1 MKRHALFVGVNNY
14 MDKDIRNL
22 RYSIPD
28 AAVLADRFKGFGYK
42 TRLLSDPTSAEL
54 RAVVLDSI
62 DGLGRGDVFLFFFA
76 GHGFTAQDG
85 SHLLF
90 CRDDIRKLLR
100 VGNAGVKVDALEMLT
115 CEGGFHRAFFLDSCR
130 TDCFTGVEN
139 RGNEETRDLDFVKIP
154 EPTDETGSYYLLRS
168 CDKFR
173 PSLEIKE
180 LGHGLFTQGLLDA
193 IDARDRRL
201 GGCNT
206 DFATAVSV
214 KMADRQKQYNVGIFQ
229 RPSIG
234 VSSGSVFSLFD
245 DEFFSDMEKSDLSTM
260 QSSPRVSTLPA
271 AATPTYVVCP
281 ICGKKNKV
289 EDTFKCRQCGSD
301 NLCLRH
307 QDEKTFL
314 CCNCSDEKRKSVKS
328 APSPQSMSAK
338 DAYER
343 GENYRYAR
351 YGFGQDYAEAVKWYR
366 KAAEQGH
373 ARAQYALGF
382 MYESGRGV
390 TQDDS
395 EAVKW
400 YRKAAEQGDASAQS
414 NLGLMYESGRGVT
427 KDDSEAVKWYR
438 KAAKQGNANAQF
450 ALGVMYQN
458 GRGVTKDDSEAVK
471 WYRKAAK
478 QGNANAQSN
487 LGVCYEDGRGVLQD
501 YAEAVKWYRKA
512 AEQGHAH
519 AQCNLGL
526 VYESG
531 RGVTKDDSEAVK
543 WYRKAAEQGHAHAQC
558 NLGWMYENGRGVP
571 TDDSE
576 TVKWYRKAVEQGHA
590 RAQCA
595 LGLMY
600 ERGRGVK
607 QDDSEAVKWYRKAA
621 EQGHAY
627 AQCNLGFMYENGRG
641 VPTDD
646 SEAVKWYRKAAEQ
659 GHARAQFCI
668 GLMYESGRCFQ
679 RNYEEAAIWYR
690 IAISNGYEQAKEHLK
705 IVEK

>member
-14 MDKDIRNL
+14 MDNDIRNL

-54 RAVVLDSI
+54 RAAVLDSI

-90 CRDDIRKLLR
+90 CRDDIQKLLR

-214 KMADRQKQYNVGIFQ
+214 KMADRQKQYNVDISQ

-234 VSSGSVFSLFD
+234 EFSGSVFSLFD
-245 DEFFSDMEKSDLSTM
+245 DEFFSDIEKSDLSTM
-260 QSSPRVSTLPA
+260 QSSPRVST
-271 AATPTYVVCP
+271 ATLTYVECP

-314 CCNCSDEKRKSVKS
+314 CFSCAEKSVHKVVTVVEERKESKTNSIKRVQLWEGGPYWADRNIGAENPWDSGYYFWWGDTVGYKWVNDEWVASDGSNYSFVFIDANVPTHSVWLVKS
-328 APSPQSMSAK
+328 IGIGKLRRDGWISASHHLTPDH
-338 DAYER
+338 DA
-343 GENYRYAR
+343 
-351 YGFGQDYAEAVKWYR
+351 
-366 KAAEQGH
+366 
-373 ARAQYALGF
+373 AQKHWG
-382 MYESGRGV
+382 
-390 TQDDS
+390 
-395 EAVKW
+395 
-400 YRKAAEQGDASAQS
+400 GDWRMPT
-414 NLGLMYESGRGVT
+414 NKE
-427 KDDSEAVKWYR
+427 
-438 KAAKQGNANAQF
+438 
-450 ALGVMYQN
+450 
-458 GRGVTKDDSEAVK
+458 
-471 WYRKAAK
+471 
-478 QGNANAQSN
+478 
-487 LGVCYEDGRGVLQD
+487 LQD
-501 YAEAVKWYRKA
+501 LSKLCDWTWTKVK
-512 AEQGHAH
+512 
-519 AQCNLGL
+519 
-526 VYESG
+526 
-531 RGVTKDDSEAVK
+531 GV
-543 WYRKAAEQGHAHAQC
+543 
-558 NLGWMYENGRGVP
+558 NGYV
-571 TDDSE
+571 
-576 TVKWYRKAVEQGHA
+576 V
-590 RAQCA
+590 
-595 LGLMY
+595 
-600 ERGRGVK
+600 RGRGSYSSAEIFLPCTGHGYGTFLYGAGSNGTYWSSVPYS
-607 QDDSEAVKWYRKAA
+607 DYDVSWGLSFDSGNHSTSYGYDR
-621 EQGHAY
+621 
-627 AQCNLGFMYENGRG
+627 
-641 VPTDD
+641 
-646 SEAVKWYRKAAEQ
+646 S
-659 GHARAQFCI
+659 
-668 GLMYESGRCFQ
+668 SGRSVRPLQGFTEYRTRCAC
-679 RNYEEAAIWYR
+679 REAIRLGEYEVR
-690 IAISNGYEQAKEHLK
+690 TAKQSQDPA
-705 IVEK
+705 

>member
-1 MKRHALFVGVNNY
+1 MKRHALFVGVNDY

-54 RAVVLDSI
+54 RAAVLDSI

-90 CRDDIRKLLR
+90 CRDDIQRLLR

-214 KMADRQKQYNVGIFQ
+214 KMADRQKQYNVDISQ

-234 VSSGSVFSLFD
+234 ESSGSVFSLFD
-245 DEFFSDMEKSDLSTM
+245 DEFFSDIEKSDLSTM

-271 AATPTYVVCP
+271 AAIPTYVVCP

-289 EDTFKCRQCGSD
+289 DDTFKCRQCGSD

-314 CCNCSDEKRKSVKS
+314 CFSCAEKSVHKGVTVVEERKESKTNSIKRVQLWEGGPYWADRNIGAENPWDSGYYFWWGDTVGYKWVNDEWVASDGSNYNFSFKDDNVPTCSGWFRKSIRKLRRDGWISASHHLTPDHDAAQKHWGGDWRMPTDEELQDLSKLCDWTWTKVKGVNGYVVRGKGSYSS
-328 APSPQSMSAK
+328 AEIFLPCA
-338 DAYER
+338 
-343 GENYRYAR
+343 G
-351 YGFGQDYAEAVKWYR
+351 YGAWASLC
-366 KAAEQGH
+366 KAA
-373 ARAQYALGF
+373 
-382 MYESGRGV
+382 
-390 TQDDS
+390 
-395 EAVKW
+395 
-400 YRKAAEQGDASAQS
+400 
-414 NLGLMYESGRGVT
+414 
-427 KDDSEAVKWYR
+427 
-438 KAAKQGNANAQF
+438 
-450 ALGVMYQN
+450 
-458 GRGVTKDDSEAVK
+458 
-471 WYRKAAK
+471 
-478 QGNANAQSN
+478 
-487 LGVCYEDGRGVLQD
+487 
-501 YAEAVKWYRKA
+501 
-512 AEQGHAH
+512 
-519 AQCNLGL
+519 
-526 VYESG
+526 
-531 RGVTKDDSEAVK
+531 
-543 WYRKAAEQGHAHAQC
+543 
-558 NLGWMYENGRGVP
+558 
-571 TDDSE
+571 
-576 TVKWYRKAVEQGHA
+576 
-590 RAQCA
+590 
-595 LGLMY
+595 
-600 ERGRGVK
+600 
-607 QDDSEAVKWYRKAA
+607 
-621 EQGHAY
+621 
-627 AQCNLGFMYENGRG
+627 
-641 VPTDD
+641 
-646 SEAVKWYRKAAEQ
+646 
-659 GHARAQFCI
+659 
-668 GLMYESGRCFQ
+668 
-679 RNYEEAAIWYR
+679 
-690 IAISNGYEQAKEHLK
+690 SNGAYWSSVPYSDYSNAWSLYFGSGNHDTGDFDRLYSRGHGQSVRPLQGFTK
-705 IVEK
+705 

>member
-54 RAVVLDSI
+54 RAAVLDSI

-90 CRDDIRKLLR
+90 CRDDIQKLLR
-100 VGNAGVKVDALEMLT
+100 VGNAGVNVDALEVLT

-193 IDARDRRL
+193 IEARDRRL

-214 KMADRQKQYNVGIFQ
+214 KMADRQKQYNVDISQ

-234 VSSGSVFSLFD
+234 EFSGPVFSLFD
-245 DEFFSDMEKSDLSTM
+245 DEFFSDIEKSDLSTM
-260 QSSPRVSTLPA
+260 QSSPRVST
-271 AATPTYVVCP
+271 ATPTYVVCP

-314 CCNCSDEKRKSVKS
+314 CFSCAEKSVHKGVTVVEERKESKTNSIKRVQLWEGGPYWADRNIGAENPWDSGYYFWWGDTVGYKRVNDRWVASDGSNSNFSFKKDNVSTCCSGWFGESIGKLRRDGWIS
-328 APSPQSMSAK
+328 ASHHLTPNYDAAHKHWGGEWRMPTLQEWEDINSKCDWLWTTVNGVNGYVVRGKGDYSSAEIFLPIAGFGLGSSLFYAGSFGYYWSSVPQSDSSYAWGL
-338 DAYER
+338 DFYSS
-343 GENYRYAR
+343 YRDTGYFLR
-351 YGFGQDYAEAVKWYR
+351 YGGQSVR
-366 KAAEQGH
+366 PLQG
-373 ARAQYALGF
+373 F
-382 MYESGRGV
+382 
-390 TQDDS
+390 
-395 EAVKW
+395 
-400 YRKAAEQGDASAQS
+400 
-414 NLGLMYESGRGVT
+414 T
-427 KDDSEAVKWYR
+427 K
-438 KAAKQGNANAQF
+438 
-450 ALGVMYQN
+450 
-458 GRGVTKDDSEAVK
+458 
-471 WYRKAAK
+471 
-478 QGNANAQSN
+478 
-487 LGVCYEDGRGVLQD
+487 
-501 YAEAVKWYRKA
+501 
-512 AEQGHAH
+512 
-519 AQCNLGL
+519 
-526 VYESG
+526 
-531 RGVTKDDSEAVK
+531 
-543 WYRKAAEQGHAHAQC
+543 
-558 NLGWMYENGRGVP
+558 
-571 TDDSE
+571 
-576 TVKWYRKAVEQGHA
+576 
-590 RAQCA
+590 
-595 LGLMY
+595 
-600 ERGRGVK
+600 
-607 QDDSEAVKWYRKAA
+607 
-621 EQGHAY
+621 
-627 AQCNLGFMYENGRG
+627 
-641 VPTDD
+641 
-646 SEAVKWYRKAAEQ
+646 
-659 GHARAQFCI
+659 
-668 GLMYESGRCFQ
+668 
-679 RNYEEAAIWYR
+679 
-690 IAISNGYEQAKEHLK
+690 
-705 IVEK
+705 

>member
-1 MKRHALFVGVNNY
+1 MKRHALFVGVNDY

-54 RAVVLDSI
+54 RAAVLDSI

-90 CRDDIRKLLR
+90 CRDDIQRLLR

-206 DFATAVSV
+206 DFAMAVRV
-214 KMADRQKQYNVGIFQ
+214 KMADRQKQYNVDISQ

-234 VSSGSVFSLFD
+234 ESSGSVFSLFD
-245 DEFFSDMEKSDLSTM
+245 DEFFSDIEKSDLSTM

-271 AATPTYVVCP
+271 AAIPTYVVCP

-289 EDTFKCRQCGSD
+289 DDTFKCRQCGSD

-314 CCNCSDEKRKSVKS
+314 CFSCAEKSVHKGVTVVEERKESKTNSIKRVQLWEGGPYWADRNIGAEKPEDYGYYFWWGDTVGYKRVNDRWVASDGSNSNFSFDNETTPTFGKS
-328 APSPQSMSAK
+328 ISDLQKQGWIVKKNGDNVLTSKHDAARAHWGVDWRVPTKQELEDLNNKCKWTWTTRNGVNGYIVQGKGNYSSAEIFLPCAGNG
-338 DAYER
+338 DGTSLYRAGSY
-343 GENYRYAR
+343 GYYWSSVTYSDYNDSWSLYFNSGCHYSSHAYRYD
-351 YGFGQDYAEAVKWYR
+351 GQSVR
-366 KAAEQGH
+366 PL
-373 ARAQYALGF
+373 LGF
-382 MYESGRGV
+382 
-390 TQDDS
+390 
-395 EAVKW
+395 
-400 YRKAAEQGDASAQS
+400 
-414 NLGLMYESGRGVT
+414 T
-427 KDDSEAVKWYR
+427 K
-438 KAAKQGNANAQF
+438 
-450 ALGVMYQN
+450 
-458 GRGVTKDDSEAVK
+458 
-471 WYRKAAK
+471 
-478 QGNANAQSN
+478 
-487 LGVCYEDGRGVLQD
+487 
-501 YAEAVKWYRKA
+501 
-512 AEQGHAH
+512 
-519 AQCNLGL
+519 
-526 VYESG
+526 
-531 RGVTKDDSEAVK
+531 
-543 WYRKAAEQGHAHAQC
+543 
-558 NLGWMYENGRGVP
+558 
-571 TDDSE
+571 
-576 TVKWYRKAVEQGHA
+576 
-590 RAQCA
+590 
-595 LGLMY
+595 
-600 ERGRGVK
+600 
-607 QDDSEAVKWYRKAA
+607 
-621 EQGHAY
+621 
-627 AQCNLGFMYENGRG
+627 
-641 VPTDD
+641 
-646 SEAVKWYRKAAEQ
+646 
-659 GHARAQFCI
+659 
-668 GLMYESGRCFQ
+668 
-679 RNYEEAAIWYR
+679 
-690 IAISNGYEQAKEHLK
+690 
-705 IVEK
+705 

>member
-54 RAVVLDSI
+54 RAAVLDSI

-90 CRDDIRKLLR
+90 CRDDIQKLLR

-139 RGNEETRDLDFVKIP
+139 RGNGETRDLDFVKIP

-206 DFATAVSV
+206 DFATAVRV
-214 KMADRQKQYNVGIFQ
+214 KMADRQKQYNVDISQ

-234 VSSGSVFSLFD
+234 ESSGSVFSLFD
-245 DEFFSDMEKSDLSTM
+245 DEFFSDIEKSDLSTM
-260 QSSPRVSTLPA
+260 QSSPRVSTA
-271 AATPTYVVCP
+271 IPTYVVCP

-314 CCNCSDEKRKSVKS
+314 CFSCAEKSVHK
-328 APSPQSMSAK
+328 
-338 DAYER
+338 
-343 GENYRYAR
+343 
-351 YGFGQDYAEAVKWYR
+351 
-366 KAAEQGH
+366 
-373 ARAQYALGF
+373 
-382 MYESGRGV
+382 GV
-390 TQDDS
+390 TVVEERKESKTNSIKRVQLWDGGPYWADRNIGAENPWDS
-395 EAVKW
+395 GYYFWWGDTVGYKW
-400 YRKAAEQGDASAQS
+400 ENDEWVASDGLNYNISLSSDNVPTLGKTIGELRRDWWISASHHLTPDHDAAQKHWG
-414 NLGLMYESGRGVT
+414 
-427 KDDSEAVKWYR
+427 
-438 KAAKQGNANAQF
+438 GNWR
-450 ALGVMYQN
+450 MP
-458 GRGVTKDDSEAVK
+458 TDKE
-471 WYRKAAK
+471 
-478 QGNANAQSN
+478 
-487 LGVCYEDGRGVLQD
+487 LQD
-501 YAEAVKWYRKA
+501 LSELCDWTWTKV
-512 AEQGHAH
+512 
-519 AQCNLGL
+519 N
-526 VYESG
+526 
-531 RGVTKDDSEAVK
+531 GV
-543 WYRKAAEQGHAHAQC
+543 
-558 NLGWMYENGRGVP
+558 NGYV
-571 TDDSE
+571 
-576 TVKWYRKAVEQGHA
+576 V
-590 RAQCA
+590 
-595 LGLMY
+595 
-600 ERGRGVK
+600 RGRGAYSSASIFLPCAGYGYGTSLNKAGSYGYYWSSVPYS
-607 QDDSEAVKWYRKAA
+607 DTYFACYIYFYSSYRYTGAFYRNS
-621 EQGHAY
+621 GHSVRP
-627 AQCNLGFMYENGRG
+627 LKGF
-641 VPTDD
+641 T
-646 SEAVKWYRKAAEQ
+646 K
-659 GHARAQFCI
+659 
-668 GLMYESGRCFQ
+668 
-679 RNYEEAAIWYR
+679 
-690 IAISNGYEQAKEHLK
+690 
-705 IVEK
+705 

>member
-14 MDKDIRNL
+14 IDKDIRNL

-54 RAVVLDSI
+54 RAAVLDSI

-90 CRDDIRKLLR
+90 CRDDIQKLLR

-214 KMADRQKQYNVGIFQ
+214 KMADRQKQYNVDISQ

-234 VSSGSVFSLFD
+234 ESSGSVFSLFD
-245 DEFFSDMEKSDLSTM
+245 DEFFSDIEKSDLSTM

-271 AATPTYVVCP
+271 AAIPTYVVCP

-289 EDTFKCRQCGSD
+289 DDTFKCRQCGSD

-314 CCNCSDEKRKSVKS
+314 CFSCAEKSVHK
-328 APSPQSMSAK
+328 
-338 DAYER
+338 
-343 GENYRYAR
+343 
-351 YGFGQDYAEAVKWYR
+351 
-366 KAAEQGH
+366 
-373 ARAQYALGF
+373 
-382 MYESGRGV
+382 GV
-390 TQDDS
+390 TAVEERKESKTNSIKRVQLWEGGPYWADRNIGAENPWDSGYYFWWGDTVGYKRVGDKWVASNGTVDNFSFGRDNTPTCHKRNEELKKEKWIGDS
-395 EAVKW
+395 EYLSANHDAADKHWGGNWRMPTEEEWDDLKNKCEWIWETKNGTTGYVVRGKGNYSSASIFLPAAGGGYGASLGNSGSDGYYW
-400 YRKAAEQGDASAQS
+400 SSVPYSGSYRSYELSFNSRSSYTFDS
-414 NLGLMYESGRGVT
+414 NRY
-427 KDDSEAVKWYR
+427 
-438 KAAKQGNANAQF
+438 
-450 ALGVMYQN
+450 
-458 GRGVTKDDSEAVK
+458 
-471 WYRKAAK
+471 
-478 QGNANAQSN
+478 
-487 LGVCYEDGRGVLQD
+487 
-501 YAEAVKWYRKA
+501 
-512 AEQGHAH
+512 
-519 AQCNLGL
+519 
-526 VYESG
+526 
-531 RGVTKDDSEAVK
+531 
-543 WYRKAAEQGHAHAQC
+543 
-558 NLGWMYENGRGVP
+558 
-571 TDDSE
+571 
-576 TVKWYRKAVEQGHA
+576 
-590 RAQCA
+590 
-595 LGLMY
+595 
-600 ERGRGVK
+600 RGRPV
-607 QDDSEAVKWYRKAA
+607 RPL
-621 EQGHAY
+621 QG
-627 AQCNLGFMYENGRG
+627 FI
-641 VPTDD
+641 
-646 SEAVKWYRKAAEQ
+646 K
-659 GHARAQFCI
+659 
-668 GLMYESGRCFQ
+668 
-679 RNYEEAAIWYR
+679 
-690 IAISNGYEQAKEHLK
+690 
-705 IVEK
+705 

>member
-54 RAVVLDSI
+54 RAAVLDSI

-90 CRDDIRKLLR
+90 CRDDIQRLLR
-100 VGNAGVKVDALEMLT
+100 VGNAGVKVDALEVLT

-130 TDCFTGVEN
+130 TDCFMGVDN

-214 KMADRQKQYNVGIFQ
+214 KMADRQKQYNVDISQ

-234 VSSGSVFSLFD
+234 ESSGSVFSLFD
-245 DEFFSDMEKSDLSTM
+245 DEFFSDIEKSDLSTM

-271 AATPTYVVCP
+271 AAIPTYVVCL

-314 CCNCSDEKRKSVKS
+314 CFSCAEKMKQKIAKDCKNVIQDSVKRIQLWKDGPYWADRNIGAEKPWDSGYYFWWGDTVGYKRVNDRWVASDGSNSNFSFKKDNVSTCFSGWFGKSIGKLRRDGWISVSHHLTPNYDAAHKHWGGEWRMPTLQEWEDINSKCDWLWTTVNGVNGYVVRGKGDYSS
-328 APSPQSMSAK
+328 AEIFLPCAGNGYGTSLYSAGSSGYYWSSVPVSGIY
-338 DAYER
+338 DHSWYL
-343 GENYRYAR
+343 
-351 YGFGQDYAEAVKWYR
+351 GFG
-366 KAAEQGH
+366 
-373 ARAQYALGF
+373 
-382 MYESGRGV
+382 S
-390 TQDDS
+390 
-395 EAVKW
+395 
-400 YRKAAEQGDASAQS
+400 S
-414 NLGLMYESGRGVT
+414 NHS
-427 KDDSEAVKWYR
+427 
-438 KAAKQGNANAQF
+438 
-450 ALGVMYQN
+450 
-458 GRGVTKDDSEAVK
+458 
-471 WYRKAAK
+471 
-478 QGNANAQSN
+478 
-487 LGVCYEDGRGVLQD
+487 
-501 YAEAVKWYRKA
+501 
-512 AEQGHAH
+512 
-519 AQCNLGL
+519 
-526 VYESG
+526 
-531 RGVTKDDSEAVK
+531 
-543 WYRKAAEQGHAHAQC
+543 
-558 NLGWMYENGRGVP
+558 
-571 TDDSE
+571 TDDC
-576 TVKWYRKAVEQGHA
+576 YRFNGFSVRPLQGFT
-590 RAQCA
+590 
-595 LGLMY
+595 
-600 ERGRGVK
+600 K
-607 QDDSEAVKWYRKAA
+607 
-621 EQGHAY
+621 
-627 AQCNLGFMYENGRG
+627 
-641 VPTDD
+641 
-646 SEAVKWYRKAAEQ
+646 
-659 GHARAQFCI
+659 
-668 GLMYESGRCFQ
+668 
-679 RNYEEAAIWYR
+679 
-690 IAISNGYEQAKEHLK
+690 
-705 IVEK
+705 